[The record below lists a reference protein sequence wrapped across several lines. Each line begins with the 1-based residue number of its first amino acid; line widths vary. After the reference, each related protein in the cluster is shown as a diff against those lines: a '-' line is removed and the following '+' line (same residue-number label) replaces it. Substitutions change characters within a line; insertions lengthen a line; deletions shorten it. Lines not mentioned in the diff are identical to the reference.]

1 MASLSSLLLFETLKK
16 KLADT
21 IQEAE
26 QDGSANDAYIEN
38 NVALTDTPCGKT
50 GGPLLPKS
58 NKQQQIS

>member
-26 QDGSANDAYIEN
+26 QDGSEVD
-38 NVALTDTPCGKT
+38 VALTDTPSGKA
-50 GGPLLPKS
+50 GDLLLPKS
-58 NKQQQIS
+58 NDKQQQIS